1 MAYPELSGNLADARH
16 NEKSLWTPLE
26 SKPTDR
32 QTWGVAPVTEP
43 SKAAGEV
50 NMRKTIA
57 IVVGIVVAASCVP
70 WLRHQHFFSVL
81 VGLTAI
87 VLIGFMAF
95 GGLRALSARWR
106 PQQASSA
113 QSGWWSPRF
122 RNLLLGAAFVL
133 VLMLTVPHFM
143 ATNSGAYKLAVA
155 TAHQSPQFMEALGAP
170 VAEAWFSEGKEE
182 WGNPA
187 KATLMVPVQGQK
199 RQGNLRAVAVK
210 VDGEWRLKELT
221 LELSQPEEH
230 IDLLGAAS
238 PAVQFVRCMTV
249 VTSPLHSLTRGRPI
263 RSPMLGSEPRQPRT
277 MSPVARTGKWSLL
290 TIFP

>member
-1 MAYPELSGNLADARH
+1 
-16 NEKSLWTPLE
+16 
-26 SKPTDR
+26 
-32 QTWGVAPVTEP
+32 
-43 SKAAGEV
+43 
-50 NMRKTIA
+50 
-57 IVVGIVVAASCVP
+57 
-70 WLRHQHFFSVL
+70 
-81 VGLTAI
+81 
-87 VLIGFMAF
+87 
-95 GGLRALSARWR
+95 
-106 PQQASSA
+106 
-113 QSGWWSPRF
+113 
-122 RNLLLGAAFVL
+122 
-133 VLMLTVPHFM
+133 MLTVPHFM

-263 RSPMLGSEPRQPRT
+263 LWIGLTYLVQNCL
-277 MSPVARTGKWSLL
+277 VARIGAKLGKLWNTLQELRRYSSRDGF
-290 TIFP
+290 IDP